1 MQACIHPFNIVLSV
15 GQALPETQEHRP
27 EAGHNHIRVHCLSG
41 EADVGTNSTRTDVP
55 TELYTTYTDGIIS
68 SITPVVRKDFG
79 RVTSMKCF
87 EERIGIL
94 QVGRGVW
101 GREHSTQ
108 REQ

>member
-41 EADVGTNSTRTDVP
+41 EADVETNSTRTDVP